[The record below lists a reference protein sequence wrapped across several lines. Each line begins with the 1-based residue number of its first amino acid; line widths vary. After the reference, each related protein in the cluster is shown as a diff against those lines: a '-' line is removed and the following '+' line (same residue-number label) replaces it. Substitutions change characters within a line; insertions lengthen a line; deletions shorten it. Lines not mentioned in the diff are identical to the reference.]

1 MKIFIGNDHAAP
13 AEKLVVVNFLQEKGY
28 EVIDCGIAEEEKAD
42 YPDIAKIVAQ
52 KVLESENNKG
62 ILICGTGIG
71 MSMKANRY
79 KGIRAA
85 LLENDF
91 CAKAT
96 REHNNSNIAC
106 FGARVITADKMCEL
120 LEIFL
125 TTEFEG
131 GRHQT
136 RVEKI
141 DD

>member
-13 AEKLVVVNFLQEKGY
+13 IEKLKVVEFLKNKGY
-28 EVIDCGIAEEEKAD
+28 QVEDCGIAEEEKAD
-42 YPDIAKIVAQ
+42 YPDIAKIVAE
-52 KVLESENNKG
+52 KVLENKDHKG
-62 ILICGTGIG
+62 VLICGTGIG

-96 REHNNSNIAC
+96 REHNNANIAC
-106 FGARVITADKMCEL
+106 FGARVITTEKMCEL